1 MREHLERLRDEAH
14 RERYVER
21 DPLSTVIRFA
31 DPGDQEVG
39 GLIAA
44 LLAYG
49 QVDLL
54 RAHAQAVLDHLGE
67 HPAARLRAGVPTLPA
82 MTYRF
87 HRTRDLTALLRG
99 IRSLLLAHGSLGA
112 AFSAHWDGHED
123 LRRALTGFVH
133 ALRDAAGPAGPGL
146 RFLLAD
152 PAGGGACKRWHLY
165 LRWMVRQGDGDPD
178 PGPWRDRIPASSLL
192 VPLDTHLIRVSGRL
206 GFTRRRTANWKM
218 AEEVTAALRRLSP
231 EDPVRYDLP
240 LCHLGI
246 RGICPP
252 RLTSDTCGRCPLRGV
267 CPTGRRRC
275 ARMAPRLERRAGPA

>member
-21 DPLSTVIRFA
+21 DPLSTVIRFS

-67 HPAARLRAGVPTLPA
+67 HPAERLRAGVPTLPA
-82 MTYRF
+82 MAYRF
-87 HRTRDLTALLRG
+87 HRTRDLTALLCG

-112 AFSAHWDGHED
+112 AFSVHWDGHED

-192 VPLDTHLIRVSGRL
+192 VPLDTHLDPRERQARLHKAAHGQLEDGRGGDGRPPPSLPGRSGPLRSASLPSGDPGNLPSAPDGRYLRPLSPSGRL
-206 GFTRRRTANWKM
+206 PDRETA
-218 AEEVTAALRRLSP
+218 
-231 EDPVRYDLP
+231 VRKD
-240 LCHLGI
+240 G
-246 RGICPP
+246 
-252 RLTSDTCGRCPLRGV
+252 
-267 CPTGRRRC
+267 
-275 ARMAPRLERRAGPA
+275 APA

>member
-1 MREHLERLRDEAH
+1 LSR
-14 RERYVER
+14 RYVER
-21 DPLSTVIRFA
+21 DPLSTILDFR
-31 DPGDQEVG
+31 DPEDQEVG

-54 RAHAQAVLDHLGE
+54 RAHARAVLEPLGDR
-67 HPAARLRAGVPTLPA
+67 PAQRLRAGVPELPP
-82 MTYRF
+82 MKYRF
-87 HRTRDLTALLRG
+87 HDHRDLAALLRG
-99 IRSLLLAHGSLGA
+99 IRALLLDHGSLGA
-112 AFSAHWDGHED
+112 AFVSHGDPRAD
-123 LRRALTGFVH
+123 LRGTLTGFVH
-133 ALRDAAGPAGPGL
+133 ELRDAAGPAGPGL

-165 LRWMVRQGDGDPD
+165 LRWMVRRAEGDPD
-178 PGPWRDRIPASSLL
+178 PGPWCGRVPASVLL
-192 VPLDTHLIRVSGRL
+192 VPLDTHMVRVGRRL

-218 AEEVTAALRRLSP
+218 AEEVTAALRRLWP

-246 RGICPP
+246 RGCCPP
-252 RLTSDTCGRCPLRGV
+252 DLASEDCGRCPLRDV

-275 ARMAPRLERRAGPA
+275 AASARRLERGTGRD